1 MNLLSLLAAL
11 KVYLIVNNLNELFA
25 KYWTYFLDYN
35 TFMKV
40 VIYTPDLE
48 VVYEKSVLF
57 IHYCYESILSLT
69 ALINI

>member
-1 MNLLSLLAAL
+1 
-11 KVYLIVNNLNELFA
+11 
-25 KYWTYFLDYN
+25 
-35 TFMKV
+35 MKI

-57 IHYCYESILSLT
+57 INYCYESIISLT